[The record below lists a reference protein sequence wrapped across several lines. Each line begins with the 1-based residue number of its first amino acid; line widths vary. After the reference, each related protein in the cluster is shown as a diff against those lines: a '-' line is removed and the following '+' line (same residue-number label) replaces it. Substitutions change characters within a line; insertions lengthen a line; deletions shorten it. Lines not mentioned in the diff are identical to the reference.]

1 MLLLFVESLPNQ
13 SHCII
18 SGGRATSPEGFSGFF
33 GKSLL
38 LWLNPLFLRGY
49 RRKLL
54 VDDLYPIDD
63 ELASAKLTESLS
75 GAWARTA
82 PQRSRRLAWSLAKV
96 FVGPLFL
103 VQLPRFGLV
112 AFAIA
117 QPLLISAALDYVQRH
132 ASLPSSFGPA
142 FIGAFALNY
151 IAVAV
156 STVWSQHL
164 TFRMLT
170 MVRGALI
177 GMIYKHSLLLHA
189 SDSNG
194 GADAVSLIS
203 ADVERIL
210 QTLQWVLNI
219 LPNVAQVA
227 IGFYILYGRI
237 GIVFVAPLII
247 AIGNT
252 PAMLT
257 PAATFAAFAIT
268 QSADPWNQFEV
279 SNAFTSLA
287 LLSIMINPIA
297 ELVTATTNIISA
309 LSCLDRIQVFL
320 QKTIL
325 ADGRQIQLR
334 EVEPPGSHSHSSEKD
349 RDEALSLSTLNMQGA
364 ESRPVVRITNASFGY
379 NAELPILRDINMEVL
394 PSKVVMVFGPVASGK
409 STLLRSL
416 MGETHILAGKLE
428 CLSVKQTAYC
438 DQEPWLLNQ
447 SIRQNILA
455 FQVYNAERYERA
467 IRACQLEKDFAQL
480 PGGDETLTGSK
491 GVSLSVGGRG
501 QE

>member
-1 MLLLFVESLPNQ
+1 MPREYLQLSLNERQEMASGCGSDLSFGPTLPIVNDTSCRQFDFTVAFEDLVFVLVTSLTIFLIVLFRLPSVLSSPRVVNWPTVSHAKIISYSGLGVTQLAELCLSTSDTMDATRNYRGFRKQCNMWLQDVAFIYCCEDMGLVISTAIQLITFNYSIPYSEDQRNLAIFVESLPKQ

-18 SGGRATSPEGFSGFF
+18 SGGRATSPEEFSGFF

-38 LWLNPLFLRGY
+38 LWQNPLFLRGY

-75 GAWARTA
+75 GAWA
-82 PQRSRRLAWSLAKV
+82 P
-96 FVGPLFL
+96 
-103 VQLPRFGLV
+103 
-112 AFAIA
+112 
-117 QPLLISAALDYVQRH
+117 LDYVQRH

-142 FIGAFALNY
+142 LIGAFALNY

-170 MVRGALI
+170 MVRGAFLI

-227 IGFYILYGRI
+227 IGFNILYGRI

-247 AIGNT
+247 AI
-252 PAMLT
+252 
-257 PAATFAAFAIT
+257 
-268 QSADPWNQFEV
+268 
-279 SNAFTSLA
+279 
-287 LLSIMINPIA
+287 
-297 ELVTATTNIISA
+297 
-309 LSCLDRIQVFL
+309 
-320 QKTIL
+320 
-325 ADGRQIQLR
+325 
-334 EVEPPGSHSHSSEKD
+334 
-349 RDEALSLSTLNMQGA
+349 
-364 ESRPVVRITNASFGY
+364 
-379 NAELPILRDINMEVL
+379 
-394 PSKVVMVFGPVASGK
+394 GK

-480 PGGDETLTGSK
+480 PGGD
-491 GVSLSVGGRG
+491 
-501 QE
+501 